1 MNDNLNITIKIAD
14 VAPLPMTVRR
24 ENEAVI
30 REAERAVNRV
40 WKTWRKE
47 FDTKSSKEVLAMVAW
62 QFARLYFELSHS
74 VDEQQKF
81 LTEFEA
87 ELDSLLQI
95 GGISDT
101 RSTEPDATAD
111 KR

>member
-1 MNDNLNITIKIAD
+1 MNDNLNITIRIAD
-14 VAPLPMTVRR
+14 VAPISMTVRR
-24 ENEAVI
+24 ENEVI
-30 REAERAVNRV
+30 VREAERAVNRV
-40 WKTWRKE
+40 WKTWRSE
-47 FDTKSSKEVLAMVAW
+47 FDTKTSKEVLAMVAC

-95 GGISDT
+95 GGISGT
-101 RSTEPDATAD
+101 RTPEPDATAD
-111 KR
+111 KS